1 MLLFRI
7 RPRLRPRAVRNG
19 VPNFGRQALVK
30 HKLARANLLSARM
43 KRSTTSAVGTSTRL
57 LLLDFASQERLRVSG
72 AHSPRARWAGRRSSH
87 LFARHLIFSRTLAC
101 RHQHPA
107 VPSFDLGSC
116 PRFESPTTINSSNLV
131 LLVIT
136 VFCSVL
142 LRLLVWFALVW
153 RVSIVHL
160 LSSRTRLPS
169 CQWRLGAPG
178 FLVPTP
184 LLFHLVLLL
193 VGFPLSCT
201 TFSRGVLWGFSCP
214 VTVFTLYH
222 YLATLEMD
230 ELI

>member
-72 AHSPRARWAGRRSSH
+72 AHSPRARWAGRRSSR

-160 LSSRTRLPS
+160 LSALISHSPPFLSMASGCAWVSCTHPPVVPS
-169 CQWRLGAPG
+169 CLAACGVPFVMYHIFEGACYGG
-178 FLVPTP
+178 FLA
-184 LLFHLVLLL
+184 L
-193 VGFPLSCT
+193 
-201 TFSRGVLWGFSCP
+201 
-214 VTVFTLYH
+214 
-222 YLATLEMD
+222 
-230 ELI
+230 